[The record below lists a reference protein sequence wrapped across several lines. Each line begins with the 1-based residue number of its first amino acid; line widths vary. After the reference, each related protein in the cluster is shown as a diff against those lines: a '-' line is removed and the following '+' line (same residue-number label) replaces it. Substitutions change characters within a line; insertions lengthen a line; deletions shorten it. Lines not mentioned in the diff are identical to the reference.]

1 VALRWSAHISW
12 LFRELPYLE
21 RVGAA
26 RRAGFGVIETA
37 WPEPEERRG
46 LAAALAEHGME
57 AALLNCNAGDVEA
70 GERGFAGDPAR
81 REELERDFLAAA
93 ELASAIGAPSV
104 NLLLGRELPGLGAA
118 AQRHALVAALCE
130 LAPQAAARGLR
141 ILLEPLNAVEN
152 PGYLAPTPRA
162 VVELIEQCGSDA
174 LALLFDVYH
183 VARGGGDPLEEAARF
198 AGFIGHVQ
206 VSDYPGRG
214 QPGSGALALWSILER
229 LDERGYRG
237 SVGLEYEPRG
247 RGGRS
252 FAFLSDER
260 SVVRL

>member
-26 RRAGFGVIETA
+26 RRAGFGLIETA
-37 WPEPEERRG
+37 WPGPEERRG
-46 LAAALAEHGME
+46 LTATLAEHGVE
-57 AALLNCNAGDVEA
+57 VALLNCNAGNLEA

-81 REELERDFLAAA
+81 REELERDFLAAV
-93 ELASAIGAPSV
+93 ELAGAIGAPSI
-104 NLLLGRELPGLGAA
+104 NLLLGRRLPGLGAA
-118 AQRHALVAALCE
+118 AQRRALVAALRE

-141 ILLEPLNAVEN
+141 ILLEPLNAIEN

-174 LALLFDVYH
+174 LGLLLDVYH
-183 VARGGGDPLEEAARF
+183 VARVGGDPLEEIARF
-198 AGFIGHVQ
+198 AAFIGHVQ

-214 QPGSGALALWSILER
+214 QPGTGALAVWSILER
-229 LDERGYRG
+229 LDGSGYRG

-247 RGGRS
+247 TSGS
-252 FAFLSDER
+252 SLAFLSDER